1 MSLARLCALCHDPWG
16 KSTRSSIHTMAMPRL
31 WHALIVASMA
41 GADAL
46 TTRGIALTGITS
58 TSRRAPTLH
67 HASSRR
73 RSFVVLSAKKKF
85 ILFQIID
92 DVLDYLTNMGGYT
105 GFTEEELKGG
115 VGSTGVDLN
124 QKDMEAFGR
133 QKPEDAATKQTTDVF
148 VVLLIVTPILGLFAG
163 IAIFGP
169 PALFP

>member
-1 MSLARLCALCHDPWG
+1 M
-16 KSTRSSIHTMAMPRL
+16 
-31 WHALIVASMA
+31 
-41 GADAL
+41 
-46 TTRGIALTGITS
+46 
-58 TSRRAPTLH
+58 
-67 HASSRR
+67 
-73 RSFVVLSAKKKF
+73 LSAKKAF

-169 PALFP
+169 KLLSQDTIEDTQRPSELDLVAAATTPIKSPPPSPPADEV

>member
-1 MSLARLCALCHDPWG
+1 MYQIGLCWYSPTRPTILGANPLGSALVVQM
-16 KSTRSSIHTMAMPRL
+16 TMPRL

-73 RSFVVLSAKKKF
+73 RAFVVLSAKKRF

-124 QKDMEAFGR
+124 QNIQNVSVEYF
-133 QKPEDAATKQTTDVF
+133 
-148 VVLLIVTPILGLFAG
+148 
-163 IAIFGP
+163 
-169 PALFP
+169 

>member
-1 MSLARLCALCHDPWG
+1 M
-16 KSTRSSIHTMAMPRL
+16 
-31 WHALIVASMA
+31 
-41 GADAL
+41 
-46 TTRGIALTGITS
+46 
-58 TSRRAPTLH
+58 
-67 HASSRR
+67 
-73 RSFVVLSAKKKF
+73 LSANKKRAF